1 MDVPPK
7 KAPRLFLIDAYALIY
22 RAFFA
27 FINRP
32 LTNSKGENT
41 SAPFGFANFLMEIHD
56 KYQPDYLAVVFDA
69 GNSHR
74 EKVYP
79 AYKATREK
87 MPDELRAS
95 LPRVREL
102 VAGFN
107 DALVELD
114 GYEADDVIGTLA
126 IKARDAGLEAV
137 IVSGDKD
144 LYQLVGPGIHLLN
157 PGRGGRSGVA
167 PEWVDESNA
176 HEKFGIPATKVVD
189 YLALIGDSSDNIPGA
204 RGVGPKTA
212 LKLLGEYEGVDG
224 ILEHASDISAKRVR
238 ESLTEHADEV
248 RLSKQLVTIMT
259 DLDVDLDLDAL
270 KVCEPDRPRLHK
282 IFSEMEFRSLMDR
295 FSPGGAPAGAPA
307 HTGTGGATE
316 GSVSG
321 RATESTA
328 SGGTTAAARP
338 GAGVVDPGSISSE
351 DGSGEQP
358 EGGPPSVH
366 SKLVVEPDE
375 VEALVA
381 RAREGGRV
389 AVGVQNTFPDPH
401 RAGLVGISLAVDLGE
416 AFYLSFGHVPK
427 GEPTLAFE
435 ETGIT
440 NLPPIRGEALATLVD
455 LLEDPDVAK
464 VGADLKSSALSL
476 AREGVHLRG
485 MVFDVTIASYVLDP
499 GRRKHDLEALCQDFL
514 GFSMTPYNDIVGTG
528 QKRIG
533 FSEVDQER
541 ARDYV
546 GQGVDAALR
555 LTERFEADLV
565 DQRLAGL
572 FEDLEMPLVPV
583 LAEME
588 QTGIRIDPDFFQAM
602 SERLDR
608 DLTLIRD
615 EIYKVAGVEFNLNST
630 PQLREILFEKQGLP
644 VIKRTKTGP
653 STDSSVLEELASQGH
668 EIPLL
673 MMEYRELE
681 KLRSTYVDA
690 LPQLVLP
697 RTGRLHTRFNQTVA
711 ATGRLSSSDPNL
723 QNIPIRTDL
732 GREIRKGFVPA
743 DGYLFYGADYSQVE
757 LRILAHFSGDE
768 PLVRAFNEGIDVHK
782 QTASVVFDI
791 PFDQV
796 TSEQRGQAKTINFAT
811 LYGQGAFSLARQ
823 LGVGREE
830 AKAFIDQYFQR
841 FSGVRAYLDGQVAL
855 AREQG
860 FVETLMGRRR
870 HIPELLTKNWNVRQF
885 GERVAQ
891 NTPIQGT
898 AADMIK
904 KAMLD
909 VAAALSEADTGAKL
923 LLQVHDEL
931 LFEVPRGEEGD
942 LGELV
947 VTSMESAMELTV
959 PLVAEGGVGASWFE
973 TKG

>member
-1 MDVPPK
+1 MDIPPK
-7 KAPRLFLIDAYALIY
+7 NAPRLFLIDAYALIY

-27 FINRP
+27 FIHRP

-41 SAPFGFANFLMEIHD
+41 SAPFGFANFLVEIRD

-102 VAGFN
+102 VAAFN

-157 PGRGGRSGVA
+157 PGRGGRTGVA
-167 PEWVDESNA
+167 AEWVDERNA

-212 LKLLGEYEGVDG
+212 LKLLDEYGGLDE
-224 ILEHASDISAKRVR
+224 ILEHTGDISAKRVR
-238 ESLTEHADEV
+238 ESLTENADEV
-248 RLSKQLVTIMT
+248 RLSRQLVTIMT
-259 DLDVDLDLDAL
+259 DLDVELDLEAL
-270 KVCEPDRPRLHK
+270 RVREPDHPRLHR
-282 IFSEMEFRSLMDR
+282 FFAEMEFRRLMER
-295 FSPGGAPAGAPA
+295 FAPGGAQ
-307 HTGTGGATE
+307 
-316 GSVSG
+316 
-321 RATESTA
+321 
-328 SGGTTAAARP
+328 
-338 GAGVVDPGSISSE
+338 
-351 DGSGEQP
+351 GSGEAVLGNADP
-358 EGGPPSVH
+358 DSTPGDNAAETTSAAVSGPPPVH
-366 SKLVVEPDE
+366 CHLVIHPDD
-375 VEALVA
+375 VGVLVG
-381 RAREGGRV
+381 RARELGRV
-389 AVGVQNTFPDPH
+389 ALGVQNTFLDPH
-401 RAGLVGISLAVDLGE
+401 RAGLVGLTLALDVGE
-416 AFYLSFGHVPK
+416 AFYLSFGHVPQ

-435 ETGIT
+435 SPGIA
-440 NLPPIRGEALATLVD
+440 NLPEVRTGALAALVD
-455 LLEDPDVAK
+455 LLEDPGVEK
-464 VGADLKSSALSL
+464 VGADLKTSALGL
-476 AREGVHLRG
+476 AREGVCLRG
-485 MVFDVTIASYVLDP
+485 MIFDVTVASYVLDP
-499 GRRKHDLEALCQDFL
+499 SRRKHDLEALCQDFL
-514 GFSMTPYNDIVGTG
+514 DFSLTPYNDVVGTG
-528 QKRIG
+528 QKRIS
-533 FSEVDQER
+533 FAEVEQEK
-541 ARDYV
+541 ARDYA
-546 GQGVDAALR
+546 GQGVSAALR
-555 LTERFEADLV
+555 LTERFTTELEG
-565 DQRLAGL
+565 QGLAGL
-572 FEDLEMPLVPV
+572 FAELEMPLVPV
-583 LAEME
+583 LAGME
-588 QTGIRIDPDFFQAM
+588 QEGIRIDPAFFQVM
-602 SERLDR
+602 SERLASN
-608 DLTLIRD
+608 LTLIRD
-615 EIYKVAGVEFNLNST
+615 EIYKVAGSEFNLNST
-630 PQLREILFEKQGLP
+630 PQLREILFEQQGLP

-653 STDSSVLEELASQGH
+653 STDSSVLEELAAAGH
-668 EIPLL
+668 EIPRL

-697 RTGRLHTRFNQTVA
+697 RTGRIHTRFNQTVA

-723 QNIPIRTDL
+723 QNIPIRTEL
-732 GREIRKGFVPA
+732 GREIRKGFIPA
-743 DGYLFYGADYSQVE
+743 DGYLFYRADYSQVE

-791 PFDQV
+791 ALDRV
-796 TSEQRGQAKTINFAT
+796 TPEQRGQAKTINFAT

-823 LGVGREE
+823 LGIGRDE
-830 AKAFIDQYFQR
+830 AKAFIDQYFER
-841 FSGVRAYLDGQVAL
+841 FSGVRAYLDGQVAI
-855 AREQG
+855 AREKG

-870 HIPELLTKNWNVRQF
+870 HIPELQAKNWNVRQF

-891 NTPIQGT
+891 NSPIQGT

-909 VAAALSEADTGAKL
+909 VSRALAEADTGARL

-931 LFEVPRGEEGD
+931 LFEVPSGEEDD
-942 LGELV
+942 LAELV
-947 VTSMESAMELTV
+947 VSRMEGAMELRV
-959 PLVAEGGVGASWFE
+959 PLVAEGGVGKNWFE
-973 TKG
+973 TKH

>member
-7 KAPRLFLIDAYALIY
+7 EAPRLFLIDAYALIY

-41 SAPFGFANFLMEIHD
+41 SAPFGFANFLIEIRD

-74 EKVYP
+74 EKIYP
-79 AYKATREK
+79 EYKATREK

-126 IKARDAGLEAV
+126 VKARGAGLEAV

-157 PGRGGRSGVA
+157 PGRGGPTGVA
-167 PEWVDESNA
+167 AEWVDESNA
-176 HEKFGIPATKVVD
+176 HEKFGIPSSQVVD

-204 RGVGPKTA
+204 KGVGPKTA
-212 LKLLGEYEGVDG
+212 LKLLEEYGSVDA
-224 ILEHASDISAKRVR
+224 ILEHAKEISGKRAR
-238 ESLTEHADEV
+238 ESLTENADEV
-248 RLSKQLVTIMT
+248 RLSKELVTIMT
-259 DLDVDLDLDAL
+259 DLDVELDLEAL
-270 KVCEPDRPRLHK
+270 KVREPDEERLHR
-282 IFSEMEFRSLMDR
+282 FFVEMEFRRLMVR
-295 FSPGGAPAGAPA
+295 FAPRGAPAAAGPEESAPERAVGSIPGAPTEPASVSYTLVTEPDDLAALVDRARVESRLGLAA
-307 HTGTGGATE
+307 HT
-316 GSVSG
+316 
-321 RATESTA
+321 
-328 SGGTTAAARP
+328 
-338 GAGVVDPGSISSE
+338 
-351 DGSGEQP
+351 
-358 EGGPPSVH
+358 
-366 SKLVVEPDE
+366 
-375 VEALVA
+375 
-381 RAREGGRV
+381 
-389 AVGVQNTFPDPH
+389 TFPDPH
-401 RAGLVGISLAVDLGE
+401 RAGLVSLALAVEPGE
-416 AFYLSFGHVPK
+416 AFYLSFGHVPP

-435 ETGIT
+435 STGIA
-440 NLPPIRGEALATLVD
+440 NLPELEAVELRPLVE
-455 LLEDPDVAK
+455 LLEDPTVEK
-464 VGADLKSSALSL
+464 VGADLKATAVVLDRVGVVL
-476 AREGVHLRG
+476 AGIG
-485 MVFDVTIASYVLDP
+485 FDVTIASYVLDP
-499 GRRKHDLEALCQDFL
+499 GRRTQDLEALCQDFL
-514 GFSMTPYNDIVGTG
+514 GFSLPSYNDVVGTG
-528 QKRIG
+528 KKRVS
-533 FSEVDQER
+533 FAEVDQEV
-541 ARDYV
+541 AGDYA
-546 GQGVDAALR
+546 GQRIDAALR
-555 LTERFEADLV
+555 LAE
-565 DQRLAGL
+565 RLAVDLEDQGLGGL
-572 FEDLEMPLVPV
+572 FYELEIPLVPV
-583 LAEME
+583 LTGME
-588 QTGIRIDPDFFQAM
+588 REGIRIDTGFFQDM

-608 DLTLIRD
+608 DLTLIRE
-615 EIYKVAGVEFNLNST
+615 EIYKVAGEEFNLNST
-630 PQLREILFEKQGLP
+630 PQLREVLFEKQGLP

-653 STDSSVLEELASQGH
+653 STDSSVLEELATQGH
-668 EIPLL
+668 EIPRL

-690 LPQLVLP
+690 LPQLVIP
-697 RTGRLHTRFNQTVA
+697 RTGRIHTRFNQTVA

-732 GREIRKGFVPA
+732 GREIRKGFIPA
-743 DGYLFYGADYSQVE
+743 EGYLFYSADYSQVE

-768 PLVRAFNEGIDVHK
+768 PLVQAFREGVDVHR
-782 QTASVVFDI
+782 QTASVIFEV
-791 PFDQV
+791 PLERV

-823 LGVGREE
+823 LGISRDE
-830 AKAFIDQYFQR
+830 AKAFIDQYFER
-841 FSGVRAYLDGQVAL
+841 FSGVRAYLDEQIAM
-855 AREQG
+855 ARERG

-870 HIPELLTKNWNVRQF
+870 YIPELRAKNWNVRQF

-904 KAMLD
+904 KAMID
-909 VAAALSEADTGAKL
+909 VAQALADADTGARM

-931 LFEVPRGEEGD
+931 LFEVPEGEED
-942 LGELV
+942 ALAELV
-947 VTSMESAMELTV
+947 VSRMEGAVELSV
-959 PLVAEGGVGASWFE
+959 PLVAEGGVGKSWYD

>member
-7 KAPRLFLIDAYALIY
+7 EAPRLFLIDAYALIY

-41 SAPFGFANFLMEIHD
+41 SAPFGFANFLIEIRD

-74 EKVYP
+74 EKIYP
-79 AYKATREK
+79 EYKATREK

-126 IKARDAGLEAV
+126 VKARGAGLEAV

-157 PGRGGRSGVA
+157 PGRGGPTGVA
-167 PEWVDESNA
+167 AEWVDESNA
-176 HEKFGIPATKVVD
+176 HEKFGIPSSQVVD

-204 RGVGPKTA
+204 KGVGPKTA
-212 LKLLGEYEGVDG
+212 LKLLEEYGSVDA
-224 ILEHASDISAKRVR
+224 ILEHAKEISGKQAR
-238 ESLTEHADEV
+238 ESLTENADEV
-248 RLSKQLVTIMT
+248 RLSKELVTIMT
-259 DLDVDLDLDAL
+259 DLDVELDLEAL
-270 KVCEPDRPRLHK
+270 KVREPDEERLHR
-282 IFSEMEFRSLMDR
+282 FFVEMEFRRLMVR
-295 FSPGGAPAGAPA
+295 FTPRGAPAAAGPEESAPERAVGSIPGAPTEPASVSYTLVTEPDDLAALVDRARVESRLGLAA
-307 HTGTGGATE
+307 HT
-316 GSVSG
+316 
-321 RATESTA
+321 
-328 SGGTTAAARP
+328 
-338 GAGVVDPGSISSE
+338 
-351 DGSGEQP
+351 
-358 EGGPPSVH
+358 
-366 SKLVVEPDE
+366 
-375 VEALVA
+375 
-381 RAREGGRV
+381 
-389 AVGVQNTFPDPH
+389 TFPDPH
-401 RAGLVGISLAVDLGE
+401 RAGLVSLALAVEPGE
-416 AFYLSFGHVPK
+416 AFYLSFGHVPP

-435 ETGIT
+435 STGIA
-440 NLPPIRGEALATLVD
+440 NLPELEAVELRPLVE
-455 LLEDPDVAK
+455 LLEDPTVEK
-464 VGADLKSSALSL
+464 VGADLKATAVVLDRVGVVL
-476 AREGVHLRG
+476 AGIG
-485 MVFDVTIASYVLDP
+485 FDVTIASYVLDP
-499 GRRKHDLEALCQDFL
+499 GRRTQDLEALCQDFL
-514 GFSMTPYNDIVGTG
+514 GFSLPSYNDVVGTG
-528 QKRIG
+528 KKRVS
-533 FSEVDQER
+533 FAEVDQEV
-541 ARDYV
+541 AGDYA
-546 GQGVDAALR
+546 GQRIDAALR
-555 LTERFEADLV
+555 LAE
-565 DQRLAGL
+565 RLAVDLEDQGLGGL
-572 FEDLEMPLVPV
+572 FYELEIPLVPV
-583 LAEME
+583 LTGME
-588 QTGIRIDPDFFQAM
+588 REGIRIDTGFFQDM

-608 DLTLIRD
+608 DLTLIRE
-615 EIYKVAGVEFNLNST
+615 EIYKVAGEEFNLNST
-630 PQLREILFEKQGLP
+630 PQLREVLFEKQGLP

-653 STDSSVLEELASQGH
+653 STDSSVLEELATQGH
-668 EIPLL
+668 EIPRL

-690 LPQLVLP
+690 LPQLVIP
-697 RTGRLHTRFNQTVA
+697 RTGRIHTRFNQTVA

-732 GREIRKGFVPA
+732 GREIRKGFIPA
-743 DGYLFYGADYSQVE
+743 EGYLFYSADYSQVE

-768 PLVRAFNEGIDVHK
+768 PLVQAFREGVDVHR
-782 QTASVVFDI
+782 QTASVIFEV
-791 PFDQV
+791 PLERV

-823 LGVGREE
+823 LGIGRDE
-830 AKAFIDQYFQR
+830 AKAFIDQYFER
-841 FSGVRAYLDGQVAL
+841 FSGVRAYLDEQIAM
-855 AREQG
+855 ARERG

-870 HIPELLTKNWNVRQF
+870 YIPELRAKNWNVRQF

-904 KAMLD
+904 KAMID
-909 VAAALSEADTGAKL
+909 VAQALADADTGARM

-931 LFEVPRGEEGD
+931 LFEVPEGEED
-942 LGELV
+942 ALAELV
-947 VTSMESAMELTV
+947 VSRMEGAVELSV
-959 PLVAEGGVGASWFE
+959 PLVAEGGVGKSWYD

>member
-7 KAPRLFLIDAYALIY
+7 NAPRLFLIDAYALIY

-27 FINRP
+27 FIHRP

-41 SAPFGFANFLMEIHD
+41 SAPFGFANFLVEIRD

-157 PGRGGRSGVA
+157 PGRGGRTGVA
-167 PEWVDESNA
+167 AEWVDERNA

-212 LKLLGEYEGVDG
+212 LKLLDEYGSLDE
-224 ILEHASDISAKRVR
+224 ILEHTGDISAKRVR
-238 ESLTEHADEV
+238 ESLTENADEV
-248 RLSKQLVTIMT
+248 RLSRQLVTIMT
-259 DLDVDLDLDAL
+259 DLDVELDLEAL
-270 KVCEPDRPRLHK
+270 RVREPDHPGLHR
-282 IFSEMEFRSLMDR
+282 FFAEMEFRRLMER
-295 FSPGGAPAGAPA
+295 FAPGGAPA
-307 HTGTGGATE
+307 
-316 GSVSG
+316 SG
-321 RATESTA
+321 EAVLGDADPDSTPGDKA
-328 SGGTTAAARP
+328 AGTTPAP
-338 GAGVVDPGSISSE
+338 V
-351 DGSGEQP
+351 
-358 EGGPPSVH
+358 GGPPPVH
-366 SKLVVEPDE
+366 CHLVTDLDDVG
-375 VEALVA
+375 ALVG
-381 RAREGGRV
+381 RARELGRV
-389 AVGVQNTFPDPH
+389 ALGVQNTFLDPH
-401 RAGLVGISLAVDLGE
+401 RAGLVGLTLALDVGE
-416 AFYLSFGHVPK
+416 AFYLSFGHVPQ

-435 ETGIT
+435 SPGIA
-440 NLPPIRGEALATLVD
+440 NLPEVRTGALGALVD
-455 LLEDPDVAK
+455 LLEDPGVEK
-464 VGADLKSSALSL
+464 VGADLKTSALGL
-476 AREGVHLRG
+476 AREGVCLRG
-485 MVFDVTIASYVLDP
+485 MTFDVTVASYVLDP
-499 GRRKHDLEALCQDFL
+499 SRRKHDLEALCQDFL
-514 GFSMTPYNDIVGTG
+514 DFSLAPYNDVVGTG
-528 QKRIG
+528 QKRIS
-533 FSEVDQER
+533 FAEVEQEK
-541 ARDYV
+541 ARDYAS
-546 GQGVDAALR
+546 QGVNAALL
-555 LTERFEADLV
+555 LTERFTMELEG
-565 DQRLAGL
+565 QGLAGL
-572 FEDLEMPLVPV
+572 FAELEMPLVPV
-583 LAEME
+583 LAGME
-588 QTGIRIDPDFFQAM
+588 QEGIRIDPAFFQVM
-602 SERLDR
+602 SERLER

-615 EIYKVAGVEFNLNST
+615 EIYKVAGSEFNLNST
-630 PQLREILFEKQGLP
+630 PQLREILFEQQGLP

-653 STDSSVLEELASQGH
+653 STDSSVLEELAAEGH
-668 EIPLL
+668 EIPRL

-697 RTGRLHTRFNQTVA
+697 RTGRIHTRFNQTVA

-723 QNIPIRTDL
+723 QNIPIRTEL
-732 GREIRKGFVPA
+732 GREIRKGFIPA
-743 DGYLFYGADYSQVE
+743 DGYLFYRADYSQVE

-768 PLVRAFNEGIDVHK
+768 PLMRAFNEGIDVHK

-791 PFDQV
+791 ALDRV
-796 TSEQRGQAKTINFAT
+796 TPEQRGQAKTINFAT

-823 LGVGREE
+823 LGIGRDE
-830 AKAFIDQYFQR
+830 AKAFIDQYFER
-841 FSGVRAYLDGQVAL
+841 FSGVRAYLDGQVVI
-855 AREQG
+855 AREKG

-870 HIPELLTKNWNVRQF
+870 QIPELQAKNWNVRQF

-909 VAAALSEADTGAKL
+909 VSGALAETDTGARL

-931 LFEVPRGEEGD
+931 LFEVPSGEEDD
-942 LGELV
+942 LAELV
-947 VTSMESAMELTV
+947 VSRMEGAMELRV
-959 PLVAEGGVGASWFE
+959 PLVAEGGVGKNWFE
-973 TKG
+973 TKH

>member
-7 KAPRLFLIDAYALIY
+7 NLPRLFLIDAYALIY

-27 FINRP
+27 FIRRP

-41 SAPFGFANFLMEIHD
+41 SAPFGFANFLIEIRD
-56 KYQPDYLAVVFDA
+56 KHEPDYLAVVFDA
-69 GNSHR
+69 GNSNR

-79 AYKATREK
+79 EYKATREK

-126 IKARDAGLEAV
+126 IKARDAGIEAV

-157 PGRGGRSGVA
+157 PGRGGRTGVA
-167 PEWVDESNA
+167 AEWVDEGNA

-204 RGVGPKTA
+204 QGVGPKTA
-212 LKLLGEYEGVDG
+212 LKLLDEYGSLDE
-224 ILEHASDISAKRVR
+224 ILEHAGEISAKRVR
-238 ESLTEHADEV
+238 ESLTENADQV
-248 RLSKQLVTIMT
+248 RLSRQLVTLMT
-259 DLDVDLDLDAL
+259 DLDVELDLEAL
-270 KVCEPDRPRLHK
+270 RVREPDRARLHR
-282 IFSEMEFRSLMDR
+282 FFVEMEFRRLMER
-295 FSPGGAPAGAPA
+295 FAPGGAPGS
-307 HTGTGGATE
+307 GEVVE
-316 GSVSG
+316 GDTDPGLPPEDNV
-321 RATESTA
+321 AAA
-328 SGGTTAAARP
+328 STAAATS
-338 GAGVVDPGSISSE
+338 AAA
-351 DGSGEQP
+351 
-358 EGGPPSVH
+358 GGPPPVRCH
-366 SKLVVEPDE
+366 LVTEPNDIG
-375 VEALVA
+375 VLVS
-381 RAREGGRV
+381 RARDVGRV
-389 AVGVQNTFPDPH
+389 ALGLQNAFLDPH
-401 RAGLVGISLAVDLGE
+401 RAGLVGLALTVDVGE
-416 AFYLSFGHVPK
+416 AFYLSFGHVPH

-435 ETGIT
+435 SSGIA
-440 NLPPIRGEALATLVD
+440 NLPQMGHEALAALVD
-455 LLEDPDVAK
+455 LLEDPGVEK
-464 VGADLKSSALSL
+464 LGADLKTSALSL
-476 AREGVHLRG
+476 ARVGVCLRG
-485 MVFDVTIASYVLDP
+485 MTFDVTLASYVLDP
-499 GRRKHDLEALCQDFL
+499 GRRKHDLDALCQDFL
-514 GFSMTPYNDIVGTG
+514 GFSRTPYNDVVGTG
-528 QKRIG
+528 QKRIS
-533 FSEVDQER
+533 FSEVDQEK
-541 ARDYV
+541 ARDYAA
-546 GQGVDAALR
+546 QGVDAALR
-555 LTERFEADLV
+555 MAELFAADLAA
-565 DQRLAGL
+565 QGLAGL
-572 FEDLEMPLVPV
+572 FENLEMPLVPV
-583 LAEME
+583 LAGME
-588 QTGIRIDPDFFQAM
+588 QEGIRIDPAYFQAM

-615 EIYKVAGVEFNLNST
+615 EIYKVAGSEFNLNST
-630 PQLREILFEKQGLP
+630 PQLREVLFEQQGLP
-644 VIKRTKTGP
+644 VIKRTKTGA
-653 STDSSVLEELASQGH
+653 STDSSVLEELATQGH
-668 EIPLL
+668 EIPRL

-768 PLVRAFNEGIDVHK
+768 PLVRAFKEGIDVHK
-782 QTASVVFDI
+782 QTAAVVFDV
-791 PFDQV
+791 PLDRV
-796 TSEQRGQAKTINFAT
+796 TSQQRGQAKTINFAT

-823 LGVGREE
+823 LGVSREE
-830 AKAFIDQYFQR
+830 AKVFIDQYFER
-841 FSGVRAYLDGQVAL
+841 FSGVRAYLDEQVAS
-855 AREQG
+855 AREKG

-870 HIPELLTKNWNVRQF
+870 HIPELQAKNWNVRQF

-909 VAAALSEADTGAKL
+909 VSGALAEVDTGARL

-931 LFEVPRGEEGD
+931 LFEVPRGEEDD
-942 LGELV
+942 LAALV
-947 VTSMESAMELTV
+947 VSAMEGALELSV
-959 PLVAEGGVGASWFE
+959 PLVVEGVVGESWFE
-973 TKG
+973 TKC

>member
-1 MDVPPK
+1 MDVPRK
-7 KAPRLFLIDAYALIY
+7 TAPRLFLIDAYALIY

-41 SAPFGFANFLMEIHD
+41 SAPFGFANFLVEIRD

-79 AYKATREK
+79 EYKATREK

-126 IKARDAGLEAV
+126 TKARDAGLEAV

-157 PGRGGRSGVA
+157 PGRGGRTGVA
-167 PEWVDESNA
+167 AEWVDERNA

-212 LKLLGEYEGVDG
+212 LKLLDEYGSVDG

-238 ESLTEHADEV
+238 ESLTEHADQV
-248 RLSKQLVTIMT
+248 RISRQLVTLMT
-259 DLDVDLDLDAL
+259 DLEVELDLKAL
-270 KVCEPDRPRLHK
+270 QVREPDRARLHR
-282 IFSEMEFRSLMDR
+282 FFAEMEFRRLMER
-295 FSPGGAPAGAPA
+295 FAPGGAQDSDEGVVGAADGDPDSSHGVKATATAPA
-307 HTGTGGATE
+307 A
-316 GSVSG
+316 
-321 RATESTA
+321 
-328 SGGTTAAARP
+328 
-338 GAGVVDPGSISSE
+338 VD
-351 DGSGEQP
+351 
-358 EGGPPSVH
+358 GPPPVRRH
-366 SKLVVEPDE
+366 LVIEPDD
-375 VEALVA
+375 VGALVG
-381 RAREGGRV
+381 RAREVGRV
-389 AVGVQNTFPDPH
+389 ALGVQNAFRDPH
-401 RAGLVGISLAVDLGE
+401 RAGLVGIALAVDVGE
-416 AFYLSFGHVPK
+416 ASYLSFGHVPY
-427 GEPTLAFE
+427 GEPALAFE
-435 ETGIT
+435 STGIA
-440 NLPPIRGEALATLVD
+440 NLPDVRADALAALVD
-455 LLEDPDVAK
+455 LLEDPGVEK
-464 VGADLKSSALSL
+464 IGADLKTSALSL
-476 AREGVHLRG
+476 ARSGVCLRG
-485 MVFDVTIASYVLDP
+485 MTFDVTLASYVLDP
-499 GRRKHDLEALCQDFL
+499 GRRRHDLDALCQDFL
-514 GFSMTPYNDIVGTG
+514 GFSLTPYNDVVGTG
-528 QKRIG
+528 QKRIS
-533 FSEVDQER
+533 FSEVDQET
-541 ARDYV
+541 ARDYA

-555 LTERFEADLV
+555 LAERFHGDLAA
-565 DQRLAGL
+565 QGLAVL
-572 FEDLEMPLVPV
+572 FEGLEMPLVPV
-583 LAEME
+583 LVGME
-588 QTGIRIDPDFFQAM
+588 QEGIRIDPAFFQAM
-602 SERLDR
+602 SQRLDR

-615 EIYKVAGVEFNLNST
+615 EIYKVAGSEFNLNST
-630 PQLREILFEKQGLP
+630 PQLREILFEQQGLP

-653 STDSSVLEELASQGH
+653 STDSSVLEELSIQGH
-668 EIPLL
+668 EIPRL

-697 RTGRLHTRFNQTVA
+697 RTGRIHTRFNQTVA

-732 GREIRKGFVPA
+732 GREIRKGFIPQ

-768 PLVRAFNEGIDVHK
+768 PLVRAFTEGIDVHK
-782 QTASVVFDI
+782 QTAAVIFEL
-791 PFDQV
+791 PLDQV
-796 TSEQRGQAKTINFAT
+796 TPEQRGQAKTINFAT

-823 LGVGREE
+823 LGIGREE
-830 AKAFIDQYFQR
+830 AKAFIDQYFER
-841 FSGVRAYLDGQVAL
+841 FSGVRVYLDEQVAI
-855 AREQG
+855 AREKG

-870 HIPELLTKNWNVRQF
+870 HIPELQAKNWNVRQF

-909 VAAALSEADTGAKL
+909 VAAALAEADTGARL

-931 LFEVPRGEEGD
+931 LFEVPSGEEDD
-942 LGELV
+942 LAELV
-947 VTSMESAMELTV
+947 VSRMEGAMKLDV
-959 PLVAEGGVGASWFE
+959 PLVAEGGVGENWYE